1 MKVQK
6 RSGVLEDV
14 SFDKILNRMN
24 ALSFGEEFEHKLNI
38 DPTIIA
44 QKVCSE
50 IYDGVTTRELDILA
64 SEVAISLYSTHP
76 DYSVLASRIV
86 VSNHHKNTEG
96 KFSKKVAM
104 LFNAIT
110 NERSTPLVNEGFYDL
125 VMENK
130 EEIESVIDYHRDY
143 DFDFFG
149 LKILKRVIFTK

>member
-1 MKVQK
+1 MKVVK
-6 RSGVLEDV
+6 RSGVTEDV

-24 ALSFGEEFEHKLNI
+24 ALSFDQEFEHKLNI

-64 SEVAISLYSTHP
+64 SEVAISLYSSHP
-76 DYSVLASRIV
+76 DYGILASRIV

-110 NERSTPLVNEGFYDL
+110 NPY
-125 VMENK
+125 
-130 EEIESVIDYHRDY
+130 
-143 DFDFFG
+143 FFSP
-149 LKILKRVIFTK
+149 VS